1 MNIEKVIN
9 VEYFKTITL
18 DEALTLR
25 GSISKEDITKVW
37 KKLNPKRKSKVKE
50 SEDTEQESE

>member
-9 VEYFKTITL
+9 VEYFKTISL

-50 SEDTEQESE
+50 SNTEQESE